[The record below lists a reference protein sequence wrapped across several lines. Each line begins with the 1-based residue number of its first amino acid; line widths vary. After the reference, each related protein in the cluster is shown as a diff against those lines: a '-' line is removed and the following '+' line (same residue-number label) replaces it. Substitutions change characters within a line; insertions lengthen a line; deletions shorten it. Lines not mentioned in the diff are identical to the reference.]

1 MTSQKQP
8 GCMPQIACH
17 PAGCR
22 LPLEMLF
29 PSTEYPSPE
38 VVAALSEWG
47 VASRS
52 LPTSLGGELARKHG
66 SKGHETVEA
75 TLSGFTLKVAAVI
88 LSKFREVR
96 VAYLPFA
103 PVHCSAEREQGAD
116 KVMRQVLFLDSDN
129 VVADSPDFLFSTP
142 EYKEHG
148 AMLWP
153 DYWESSA
160 APDVQ
165 AILGIDGLPQGTTE
179 SGQMLFDKARC
190 DGAPSKC

>member
-1 MTSQKQP
+1 M
-8 GCMPQIACH
+8 
-17 PAGCR
+17 
-22 LPLEMLF
+22 EMLF

-52 LPTSLGGELARKHG
+52 LPEALGGKLARKHG
-66 SKGHETVEA
+66 TAGHHSLEA

-88 LSKFREVR
+88 LSSFREVR
-96 VAYLPFA
+96 VALVA
-103 PVHCSAEREQGAD
+103 LSSAVLGDTRALTKGRQ
-116 KVMRQVLFLDSDN
+116 QVLFLDSDN
-129 VVADSPDFLFSTP
+129 VVVHNPDFILSTP
-142 EYKEHG
+142 QYKEHG

-153 DYWESSA
+153 DYWASSA

-165 AILGIDGLPQGTTE
+165 AILGIGALPQGTTE

-190 DGAPSKC
+190 DATATTTLPHRNVPGVLS